1 MQATSQKSKG
11 ELISEIKGKSNSWT
25 IKDVGKNGVTMEM
38 NDMGEITGK
47 YNANFMETTAIHI
60 KSDGT
65 ITWEGR
71 GIHNSGPDMIVV
83 TGKGTAQRTQTS
95 TTWEGELTYM
105 TQAPKLAWLN
115 NTKGWTEGSANNTDQ
130 TFTAKVYAKK

>member
-47 YNANFMETTAIHI
+47 YNANFMETTTVHT
-60 KSDGT
+60 KPDGT

-71 GIHNSGPDMIVV
+71 GIHNSGPDMIVA
-83 TGKGTAQRTQTS
+83 TSKGTAHRTPTS
-95 TTWEGELTYM
+95 TTWEGEITYM
-105 TQAPKLAWLN
+105 TQSPKLAWLN
-115 NTKGWTEGSANNTDQ
+115 DTKGWTEGSANMVDQ